1 MSDTPSRAFTPGPRL
16 AYLCITATMLMW
28 ALGVVVGWWFQD
40 PRSADD
46 ATAWLEQ
53 GPDEQ

>member
-1 MSDTPSRAFTPGPRL
+1 MIYVVVAYGPFL
-16 AYLCITATMLMW
+16 VAALV
-28 ALGVVVGWWFQD
+28 LGVMVGWWYQD

-53 GPDEQ
+53 GGDEP